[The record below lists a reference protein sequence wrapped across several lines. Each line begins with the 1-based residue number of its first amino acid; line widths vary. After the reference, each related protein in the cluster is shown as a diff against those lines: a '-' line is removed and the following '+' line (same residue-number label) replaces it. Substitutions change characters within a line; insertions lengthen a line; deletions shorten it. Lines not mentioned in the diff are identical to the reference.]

1 MNKKA
6 IIILGVVFV
15 LTVAFIWGNSM
26 LSPELSDKIS
36 RFAGDVLSK
45 FAGVGDEVSTVG
57 GLSVRKMGHFCEFF
71 ALGIVAWLLL
81 EFSGLHIAAKVL
93 VAALTGISVPLLD
106 ETIQMFSGRGPMI
119 KDVWI
124 DIGGFVTGALATFL
138 MLFAVCAIVKRSKN
152 KHKI

>member
-6 IIILGVVFV
+6 IIILGIVFL

-36 RFAGDVLSK
+36 RLAGDFLAK
-45 FAGVGDEVSTVG
+45 FVGVGDEVSTVG

-81 EFSGLHIAAKVL
+81 EFSGLHIAAKSVI
-93 VAALTGISVPLLD
+93 AALTGIAVPLLD
-106 ETIQMFSGRGPMI
+106 ETIQIFSGRGPMI

-124 DIGGFVTGALATFL
+124 DIGGFAAGVFSSIM
-138 MLFAVCAIVKRSKN
+138 MLWAVSRIVEKSKN
-152 KHKI
+152 EHKN